1 MPVYGYCAAV
11 VEFDGVARS
20 RGRWWLLVLRGGQIR
35 SGIIPEGVHAARTI
49 LGPLAG
55 ADTTVARCQ
64 GECRKHIAFSMLIVL
79 IELFN

>member
-20 RGRWWLLVLRGGQIR
+20 RRRWWLLVLRRRQIG
-35 SGIIPEGVHAARTI
+35 SVVVPEGVHAARTI

-55 ADTTVARCQ
+55 ADATVARCQ
-64 GECRKHIAFSMLIVL
+64 GECRKHIAFSVL